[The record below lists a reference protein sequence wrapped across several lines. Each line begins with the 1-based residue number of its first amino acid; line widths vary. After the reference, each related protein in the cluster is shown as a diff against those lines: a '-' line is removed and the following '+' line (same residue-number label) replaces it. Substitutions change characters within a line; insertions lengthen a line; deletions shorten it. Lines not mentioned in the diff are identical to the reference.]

1 MSSLGSFLWALC
13 RHEPLHLGVYLPF
26 STHFCLTNAFQML
39 QSEPQNAKY
48 NSVPDVQSP
57 LFLASVGCQLTSLN
71 EASHSILLG
80 TPQRTTAKSQNV
92 AWRHS
97 TVYVTNACLRTTED
111 SVIVWI
117 PKQPDENIPTWRSKI
132 CKKATGPRKIEGLEL
147 FWATTSC
154 RKKKQYYL
162 EGCFLA
168 QEDLPQWSV
177 AGASACPDFR
187 PTWKLTGRV
196 PTCPTLSST
205 GSSHESKV
213 SPKKWPWANF
223 WFQSLCFSL

>member
-154 RKKKQYYL
+154 RKKKTV
-162 EGCFLA
+162 
-168 QEDLPQWSV
+168 LP
-177 AGASACPDFR
+177 R
-187 PTWKLTGRV
+187 RV
-196 PTCPTLSST
+196 LFST
-205 GSSHESKV
+205 GGLATVVCGRGFCLPWLPTHLEAHWKSPHLSH
-213 SPKKWPWANF
+213 P
-223 WFQSLCFSL
+223 FQYWEFTRI